1 MKILYGVQGTGNGH
15 TTRARV
21 MAKAFNQRSDI
32 QVDYLFSGRDK
43 DKYFDME
50 VFGDF
55 ASYRGLSFET
65 KGGKISKSATFK
77 SAKFSELYRD
87 IKRVRASDYDLIIN
101 DFEPISAWAAKRNN
115 IPSISISHQ
124 AAFVH
129 PIPQQPG
136 TLFDKFI
143 TRYFAPTDLH
153 LGVHW
158 YHFGHAIMP
167 PFIEADDS
175 HCPPSRTYL
184 VYLPFEEVDDINAL
198 LDPFSE
204 HDFICFHPKIEQDV
218 QAGNIQWRRPSK
230 ADFVNI
236 LQSCSGVIANAGF
249 ELASECLHFGKKLL
263 IKPLSGQYEQLSNAK
278 TLVQLGLAQSMPTL
292 DSDTV
297 EEWLIKPAIERIAY
311 PQNPD
316 ILIDW
321 LVKRDWKAVNSL
333 CEQLWSKVRFPQ
345 SVVTQ
350 LDKLPIAN
358 R

>member
-1 MKILYGVQGTGNGH
+1 
-15 TTRARV
+15 
-21 MAKAFNQRSDI
+21 
-32 QVDYLFSGRDK
+32 
-43 DKYFDME
+43 
-50 VFGDF
+50 
-55 ASYRGLSFET
+55 
-65 KGGKISKSATFK
+65 
-77 SAKFSELYRD
+77 
-87 IKRVRASDYDLIIN
+87 
-101 DFEPISAWAAKRNN
+101 
-115 IPSISISHQ
+115 
-124 AAFVH
+124 
-129 PIPQQPG
+129 
-136 TLFDKFI
+136 
-143 TRYFAPTDLH
+143 
-153 LGVHW
+153 
-158 YHFGHAIMP
+158 MP

>member
-21 MAKAFNQRSDI
+21 MAKAFSLRKDI
-32 QVDYLFSGRDK
+32 QVDYLFSGREK
-43 DKYFDME
+43 NKYFDMQ

-65 KGGKISKSATFK
+65 RGGKISQYETLKA
-77 SAKFSELYRD
+77 AKIGELYRD
-87 IKRVRASDYDLIIN
+87 IKTVRAQDYDLIIN
-101 DFEPISAWAAKRNN
+101 DFEPISAWAAKLNK

-124 AAFVH
+124 AAFMH
-129 PIPQQPG
+129 PIPKHEG
-136 TLFDKFI
+136 TLFDRLI
-143 TRYFAPTDLH
+143 TQYFAPTDLQ

-167 PFIEADDS
+167 PFIEADDAKN
-175 HCPPSRTYL
+175 PLSRTYL
-184 VYLPFEEVDDINAL
+184 VYLPFEEIADVSAL
-198 LDPFSE
+198 LDSFSE
-204 HDFICFHPKIEQDV
+204 HDFVCFHPKIEVDHQI
-218 QAGNIQWRRPSK
+218 GNISWRCPSK
-230 ADFVNI
+230 MDF
-236 LQSCSGVIANAGF
+236 LQVLQTCSGVIANAGF

-263 IKPLSGQYEQLSNAK
+263 IKPLSGQFEQLSNAK
-278 TLVQLGLAQSMPTL
+278 TLMQLGLGQSMATL
-292 DSDTV
+292 DTDIV
-297 EEWLIKPAIERIAY
+297 EEWLLKPAIERIEY

-321 LVKRDWKAVNSL
+321 LLKRDWQAVDSL

-345 SVVTQ
+345 SVITQ
-350 LDKLPIAN
+350 LDKLPVIS